1 MLLGLFY
8 WLSMAAYAEEP
19 DYSIEVS
26 VPKEIV
32 IFIDKEKD
40 NPVSLTNLIS
50 ANARVHKHIIN
61 DNYAMTEGTSF
72 IKRDIEIYDHKNV
85 KYFDTTCNY
94 KKDAIGCSVK
104 NGHWSLTSNIVREN
118 MEASFIINLHDER
131 GIVIG
136 TASVP
141 VYGWIEWQPRW
152 KRTIVISDG
161 IMGQSKQEIFEQW
174 PDKKIKHPPYIR
186 SRDISQALIS
196 LFLSFD
202 K

>member
-161 IMGQSKQEIFEQW
+161 IMGQSK
-174 PDKKIKHPPYIR
+174 
-186 SRDISQALIS
+186 
-196 LFLSFD
+196 
-202 K
+202 